1 MLPSF
6 SAQPAPLAP
15 VILLTIFPI
24 NQAVW
29 WRVVQVEAV
38 QHPHDVT
45 VAVTAPDVQEHP
57 AFRGIPK
64 TPNKAWLEQ
73 PATSGTV
80 TFRGIRHL
88 FSLLEFSR
96 QRVPAH

>member
-1 MLPSF
+1 MLPCLP
-6 SAQPAPLAP
+6 AQAAPLAP
-15 VILLTIFPI
+15 VVLLSVFPV
-24 NQAVW
+24 NQTV
-29 WRVVQVEAV
+29 RRSVVEIEAV
-38 QHPHDVT
+38 YQPHDVPIA
-45 VAVTAPDVQEHP
+45 VAAPDIEEHP

-88 FSLLEFSR
+88 FLLLEFSR